1 MSMRIRYALIL
12 LTLAMLPLL
21 AQTRGTQRGNA
32 ARPAG
37 ADWPM
42 YNRDLAGTRFSPL
55 TQIDTTNVAKLT
67 KAWSYQ
73 LQPASGN
80 INPGP
85 ALASEVFNEVT
96 PIVVNGVMYMPAG
109 NRVVALEPETGKEI
123 WSYPLASG
131 LASFRGVAYWPGDG
145 NNPPRILF
153 TSLRKM
159 IALDARTGTPDTKF
173 GTNGAVDLQVGYTGV
188 PLIYKNMIF
197 IGAMIFGPG
206 EQHLDAG
213 TYIATGPPMNPRA
226 YDARSGDKLWEF
238 HSIPLPG
245 EFGND
250 TWIDGSWKDKIGPN
264 VWAFTLTMDEQRG
277 IVYLPIGGPNN
288 NYYGG
293 NRPGDNLFANTLVA
307 VNAETGKRIWH
318 FQTVHHD
325 LWDYDLPPSP
335 VLFDIVKNGRTIP
348 ALAQSGKL
356 GFMFILDRT
365 TGTPIYDVVER
376 PVAKGDVPGEWY
388 SPTQPIPVK
397 PPPVARVS
405 ISKSDIV
412 RPSDTSPEHA
422 AACEK
427 RWDDT
432 KYYNAGPYTPWKLK
446 DGVNPPSLIIPG
458 LTGGPNWGGSAFDP
472 RNGFVFINSKDTP
485 VTGYMDK
492 NPRYNEQNPQGQLAY
507 TRVGGAGFSAP
518 LTGSA
523 AANPN
528 PPQGRGGQNAGMP
541 CIRPP
546 WATLTAVNANTGDIA
561 WQVPLG
567 IDDRMPEGKK
577 NVGSA
582 GSGGP
587 MVTAGGLVFITATND
602 RKFRAFDAKTGKELW
617 AEPLDLNSTA
627 VPMTYLGKD
636 GKQYVAVVVANG
648 AAGPNQRLVVYALP

>member
-1 MSMRIRYALIL
+1 MRIRYAL
-12 LTLAMLPLL
+12 TLAALAILPIL
-21 AQTRGTQRGNA
+21 AQTPA
-32 ARPAG
+32 AQRPAG

-42 YNRDLAGTRFSPL
+42 YNRDFAGTRFSPL
-55 TQIDTTNVAKLT
+55 TQIDTTNVTNLT

-80 INPGP
+80 IAPGP
-85 ALASEVFNEVT
+85 ALASEIFNEMT
-96 PIVVNGVMYMPAG
+96 PIVVNGVMYMPSG

-123 WSYPLASG
+123 WSYALTSG
-131 LASFRGVAYWPGDG
+131 LASFRGVAYWPGDAA
-145 NNPPRILF
+145 NPPRILF
-153 TSLRKM
+153 TSLKKLV
-159 IALDARTGTPDTKF
+159 ALDARTGTLDTKF
-173 GTNGAVDLQVGYTGV
+173 GIKGEITLSSPYTGV

-197 IGAMIFGPG
+197 MGAMIFGPG

-213 TYIATGPPMNPRA
+213 TYIATGPPMNPAA

-245 EFGND
+245 EFGNE
-250 TWIDGSWKDKIGPN
+250 TWLNGSWKDKIGPN
-264 VWAFTLTMDEQRG
+264 VWAFTLTLDEQRG

-293 NRPGDNLFANTLVA
+293 NRPGDNLFSNTLVA
-307 VNAETGKRIWH
+307 VNVETGKRIWH

-325 LWDYDLPPSP
+325 LWDYDLPPAP
-335 VLFDIVKNGRTIP
+335 VLFDIVKDGRTIP

-405 ISKSDIV
+405 LSKEDLV
-412 RPSDTSPEHA
+412 RPTDTSPEHA
-422 AACEK
+422 AACAK
-427 RWDDT
+427 IWDDT
-432 KYYNAGPYTPWKLK
+432 KYFNSGPYTPWKLK
-446 DGVNPPSLIIPG
+446 DGQNPPSLIIPG
-458 LTGGPNWGGSAFDP
+458 LTGGPNWGGSAYDP

-492 NPRYNEQNPQGQLAY
+492 NSRYNPDNPQGQLPYAR
-507 TRVGGAGFSAP
+507 TGGGAALSAP
-518 LTGSA
+518 MAGAT
-523 AANPN
+523 
-528 PPQGRGGQNAGMP
+528 GQNFNAP
-541 CIRPP
+541 CFRPP
-546 WATLTAVNANTGDIA
+546 WATLTAINANTGDIA

-567 IDDRMPEGKK
+567 ADDRMPEGKK
-577 NVGSA
+577 NVGSV

-587 MVTAGGLVFITATND
+587 IVTAGGLVFITATND
-602 RKFRAFDAKTGKELW
+602 RKFRAFDARTGKELW
-617 AEPLDLNSTA
+617 AAPLDLNSTA
-627 VPMTYLGKD
+627 VPMTYQGKD
-636 GKQYVAVVVANG
+636 GKQYVAITVANG
-648 AAGPNQRLVVYALP
+648 QAGPNQQLVVYALP

>member
-1 MSMRIRYALIL
+1 MRIRYAL
-12 LTLAMLPLL
+12 TLAALAILPIL
-21 AQTRGTQRGNA
+21 AQTPA
-32 ARPAG
+32 AQRPAG

-42 YNRDLAGTRFSPL
+42 YNRDFAGTRFSPL
-55 TQIDTTNVAKLT
+55 TQIDTTNVTKLT

-80 INPGP
+80 IAPAP
-85 ALASEVFNEVT
+85 ALASEIFNEMT
-96 PIVVNGVMYMPAG
+96 PIVVNGVMYMPSG

-123 WSYPLASG
+123 WSYALTSG
-131 LASFRGVAYWPGDG
+131 LASFRGVAYWPGDAA
-145 NNPPRILF
+145 NPPRILF
-153 TSLRKM
+153 TSLKKLV
-159 IALDARTGTPDTKF
+159 ALDARTGTLDTKF
-173 GTNGAVDLQVGYTGV
+173 GIKGEITLSSPYTGV

-197 IGAMIFGPG
+197 MGAMIFGPG

-213 TYIATGPPMNPRA
+213 TYIATGPPMNPAA

-245 EFGND
+245 EFGNE
-250 TWIDGSWKDKIGPN
+250 TWLNGSWKDKIGPN
-264 VWAFTLTMDEQRG
+264 VWAFTLTLDEQRG

-293 NRPGDNLFANTLVA
+293 NRPGDNLFSNTLVA
-307 VNAETGKRIWH
+307 VNVETGKRLWH

-325 LWDYDLPPSP
+325 LWDYDLPPAP
-335 VLFDIVKNGRTIP
+335 VLFDIVKDGRTIP

-405 ISKSDIV
+405 LSKEDLV
-412 RPSDTSPEHA
+412 RPTDTSPEHA
-422 AACEK
+422 AACSK
-427 RWDDT
+427 IWDDT
-432 KYYNAGPYTPWKLK
+432 KYFNSGPYTPWKLK
-446 DGVNPPSLIIPG
+446 DGQNPPSLIIPG
-458 LTGGPNWGGSAFDP
+458 LTGGPNWGGSAYDP

-492 NPRYNEQNPQGQLAY
+492 NSRYNPDNPQGQLPYAR
-507 TRVGGAGFSAP
+507 TGGGAALSAP
-518 LTGSA
+518 LAGAT
-523 AANPN
+523 
-528 PPQGRGGQNAGMP
+528 GQNFNAP
-541 CIRPP
+541 CFRPP

-567 IDDRMPEGKK
+567 ADDRMPEGKK
-577 NVGSA
+577 NVGSV

-587 MVTAGGLVFITATND
+587 IVTAGGLVFITATND
-602 RKFRAFDAKTGKELW
+602 RKFRAFDARTGKELW
-617 AEPLDLNSTA
+617 AAPLDLNSTA
-627 VPMTYLGKD
+627 VPMTYQGKD
-636 GKQYVAVVVANG
+636 GKQYVAITVANG
-648 AAGPNQRLVVYALP
+648 QAGPNQQLVVYALP

>member
-1 MSMRIRYALIL
+1 MRLRYALFP
-12 LTLAMLPLL
+12 TFLAMLPLL
-21 AQTRGTQRGNA
+21 GQTPQRGTQ
-32 ARPAG
+32 PAP
-37 ADWPM
+37 APASDWPM

-55 TQIDTTNVAKLT
+55 SQVNTTNVDKLE
-67 KAWSYQ
+67 KAWTYQ
-73 LQPASGN
+73 LQPATGN
-80 INPGP
+80 INPAP
-85 ALASEVFNEVT
+85 ALASEIFNEVT
-96 PIVVNGVMYMPAG
+96 PIVVNGVMYMPSG

-123 WSYPLASG
+123 WSHPLTAG

-153 TSLRKM
+153 TSLKKM
-159 IALDARTGTPDTKF
+159 IALDARTGVIDPKF
-173 GTNGAVDLQVGYTGV
+173 GRNGEVDLQVGYTGV
-188 PLIYKNMIF
+188 PLVFRNMIF

-245 EFGND
+245 EFGNE
-250 TWIDGSWKDKIGPN
+250 TWLDGSWKDKIGPN
-264 VWAFTLTMDEQRG
+264 VWAFTLTMDAQRG

-293 NRPGDNLFANTLVA
+293 NRPGANLFANTLVA
-307 VNAETGKRIWH
+307 VDMETGKRLWH

-335 VLFDIVKNGRTIP
+335 VLFDLVKNGRTIP
-348 ALAQSGKL
+348 ALAQTGKL
-356 GFMFILDRT
+356 GLMFILDRT

-405 ISKSDIV
+405 ISKEDLV
-412 RPSDTSPEHA
+412 RGTDTTPEHA
-422 AACEK
+422 AACAK
-427 RWDDT
+427 LWDDT
-432 KYYNAGPYTPWKLK
+432 KFYNSGPYTPWKLR

-458 LTGGPNWGGSAFDP
+458 LTGGPNWGGSAYDP
-472 RNGFVFINSKDTP
+472 RNGFIFINSKDTP
-485 VTGYMDK
+485 VTGFMDK
-492 NPRYNEQNPQGQLAY
+492 NTRYNAENPQGQLPYA
-507 TRVGGAGFSAP
+507 RVGGPALSAP
-518 LTGSA
+518 MVG
-523 AANPN
+523 AN
-528 PPQGRGGQNAGMP
+528 GQSINIP
-541 CIRPP
+541 CFRPP

-617 AEPLDLNSTA
+617 AAPLDLNSTA
-627 VPMTYLGKD
+627 VPMTYQGKN

-648 AAGPNQRLVVYALP
+648 QAGPNQRLVVYALP

>member
-1 MSMRIRYALIL
+1 MRFRYALTVI
-12 LTLAMLPLL
+12 TLALLPLV
-21 AQTRGTQRGNA
+21 AEIPGAQRGANT
-32 ARPAG
+32 RSAG

-55 TQIDTTNVAKLT
+55 TEIDTGNVAKLER
-67 KAWSYQ
+67 AWTYQ

-80 INPGP
+80 INPAP
-85 ALASEVFNEVT
+85 AMASEIFNEVT
-96 PIVVNGVMYMPAG
+96 PIVVNGVMYLPAG
-109 NRVVALEPETGKEI
+109 NRIVALEPETGKEI
-123 WSYPLASG
+123 WVYRLPSG
-131 LASFRGVAYWPGDG
+131 TASFRGVAYWPGDAE
-145 NNPPRILF
+145 NNPRILF
-153 TSLRKM
+153 TSGQKLVGLNARDG
-159 IALDARTGTPDTKF
+159 ALDKKF
-173 GTNGAVDLQVGYTGV
+173 GTNGEITLPAGYAGV
-188 PLIYKNMIF
+188 PLVYRNMAF
-197 IGAMIFGPG
+197 LGAMIFGPG
-206 EQHLDAG
+206 ERHVDAG
-213 TYIATGPPMNPRA
+213 TVIATGPPMNPSAWDIRTG
-226 YDARSGDKLWEF
+226 ARLWEF

-264 VWAFTLTMDEQRG
+264 VWAFALTMDEERG

-293 NRPGDNLFANTLVA
+293 DRPGANLFANALVA

-365 TGTPIYDVVER
+365 TGEPVYDVVEA

-397 PPPVARVS
+397 PPPIARVS
-405 ISKSDIV
+405 ISKEDLP
-412 RPSDTSPEHA
+412 RPGDTTPEHA
-422 AACEK
+422 AACAKLWE
-427 RWDDT
+427 DT
-432 KYYNAGPYTPWKLK
+432 KFFNSGPYTPWLLRN
-446 DGVNPPSLIIPG
+446 GVNPPSLITPG
-458 LTGGPNWGGSAFDP
+458 LTGGSNWGGSAYDP

-485 VTGYMDK
+485 VTGYMDR
-492 NPRYNEQNPQGQLAY
+492 NNRYNAQDPQGQLPYSRA
-507 TRVGGAGFSAP
+507 GGPAFSARMA
-518 LTGSA
+518 GA
-523 AANPN
+523 A
-528 PPQGRGGQNAGMP
+528 GQNINAP

-561 WQVPLG
+561 WQAPLG
-567 IDDRMPEGKK
+567 ADDRMPEGKQ

-587 MVTAGGLVFITATND
+587 IATAGGLVFITATND
-602 RKFRAFDAKTGKELW
+602 RKFRAFDSKTGKELW
-617 AEPLDLNSTA
+617 AAPLDLNSTA
-627 VPMTYLGKD
+627 VPMTYEGKD
-636 GKQYVAVVVANG
+636 GRQYVAVVAANG
-648 AAGPNQRLVVYALP
+648 TAGPDQRLVVYALP

>member
-1 MSMRIRYALIL
+1 MRIRYIVTLVS
-12 LTLAMLPLL
+12 LAMLPLL
-21 AQTRGTQRGNA
+21 AQTGGAQRGSTT
-32 ARPAG
+32 RPAG

-42 YNRDLAGTRFSPL
+42 YSRDLAGTRFSPL
-55 TQIDTTNVAKLT
+55 TQIDTTNVSKLA

-73 LQPASGN
+73 LQPATGN
-80 INPGP
+80 INPAP
-85 ALASEVFNEVT
+85 ALASEIFNEVT

-123 WSYPLASG
+123 WSHPVSPG
-131 LASFRGVAYWPGDG
+131 LASFRGVAYWPGEA
-145 NNPPRILF
+145 NTPPRILF
-153 TSLRKM
+153 TSLKKL
-159 IALDARTGTPDTKF
+159 IALDARTGQRDPKF
-173 GTNGAVDLQVGYTGV
+173 GNNGEITLSNPYTGV
-188 PLIYKNMIF
+188 PLIYKNMVF
-197 IGAMIFGPG
+197 VGAMIFGPG

-213 TYIATGPPMNPRA
+213 TYIATGPPMNPAA

-250 TWIDGSWKDKIGPN
+250 TWLDGSWKDKIGPN

-277 IVYLPIGGPNN
+277 IVYLPVGGPNN
-288 NYYGG
+288 NYYGA
-293 NRPGDNLFANTLVA
+293 NRPGANLFANTLVA
-307 VNAETGKRIWH
+307 VNAETGKRLWH

-335 VLFDIVKNGRTIP
+335 VLFDIVKNGKTIP

-365 TGTPIYDVVER
+365 TGAPVYDIDEK

-405 ISKSDIV
+405 MSKEDLV
-412 RPSDTSPEHA
+412 RPTDTSPEHA
-422 AACEK
+422 SACAKLWE
-427 RWDDT
+427 DT
-432 KYYNAGPYTPWKLK
+432 KFYNSGPYTPWKLR

-458 LTGGPNWGGSAFDP
+458 LTGGPNWGGSAYDP
-472 RNGFVFINSKDTP
+472 RNGFIFINSKDTP

-492 NPRYNEQNPQGQLAY
+492 NPRYNADNPQGQLPY
-507 TRVGGAGFSAP
+507 TRVGGPGFSAP
-518 LTGSA
+518 MSGINEQPT
-523 AANPN
+523 
-528 PPQGRGGQNAGMP
+528 RGGGGNNLP
-541 CIRPP
+541 CFQPP
-546 WATLTAVNANTGDIA
+546 WATLTAVNANTGDLA

-567 IDDRMPEGKK
+567 VDDRMPEGKK

-587 MVTAGGLVFITATND
+587 IVTAGGLVFITATND

-617 AEPLDLNSTA
+617 SEPLDMNSTA
-627 VPMTYLGKD
+627 VPMTYLGNN
-636 GKQYVAVVVANG
+636 GKQYVAVVAASG
-648 AAGPNQRLVVYALP
+648 QAGPNQRLVVYALP